1 MFAVWYIGI
10 TRRVMCLFN
19 NHYRY
24 SSSIFYIII
33 IVNGAVGGAAGAVAL
48 MFETPGRQMEIALF
62 TVNKGI

>member
-24 SSSIFYIII
+24 SSSIIDILF
-33 IVNGAVGGAAGAVAL
+33 IVNGAAGGFVGGIAL
-48 MFETPGRQMEIALF
+48 MF
-62 TVNKGI
+62 